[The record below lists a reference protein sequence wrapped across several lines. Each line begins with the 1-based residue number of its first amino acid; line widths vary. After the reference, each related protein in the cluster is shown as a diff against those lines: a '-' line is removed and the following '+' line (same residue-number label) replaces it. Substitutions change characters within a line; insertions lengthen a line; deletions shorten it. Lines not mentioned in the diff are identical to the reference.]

1 MAGDSVLLAAVSVL
15 SAFQQSKRCGGR
27 ERGRERE
34 MESASERACVR
45 ACACARVWQAEGGRS
60 GFGVSFLLAG
70 GLMCS
75 EEHRLLRAISA
86 SFLGDRQ
93 RCGLFQGS
101 SLPTWTV

>member
-15 SAFQQSKRCGGR
+15 SAFQQSKRCG
-27 ERGRERE
+27 ERERE
-34 MESASERACVR
+34 RESASERACVR

-60 GFGVSFLLAG
+60 GLGVSFLLAG

-75 EEHRLLRAISA
+75 EEHRLLRAFSA